1 MSFFEISTA
10 FVKTYSAK
18 IKDILKQL
26 KEICFIIISYFSMI
40 DFFIILRAIMEYVN
54 HTTHIYYLVCLKNMP
69 ITTLL

>member
-26 KEICFIIISYFSMI
+26 KEKIPKIIY
-40 DFFIILRAIMEYVN
+40 
-54 HTTHIYYLVCLKNMP
+54 IYL
-69 ITTLL
+69 

>member
-26 KEICFIIISYFSMI
+26 KEK
-40 DFFIILRAIMEYVN
+40 ILQQASNI
-54 HTTHIYYLVCLKNMP
+54 K
-69 ITTLL
+69 